1 MKRYQ
6 TKAWIEA
13 VADTALGTVIN
24 FPLNIL
30 LLWMAARMQLDI
42 LQTSIMLSMVFIMVA
57 IVRKT
62 VVRCYFHTKDKN

>member
-13 VADTALGTVIN
+13 VTDTALGTVIN